1 MSCREVVLLNTTQI
15 TDNNQINQSLFV
27 EKDPA
32 VENKVKS
39 IVSQLPGK
47 VRNISFRYN
56 KKSVTKAKITIVVS
70 SKEEAIKV
78 RQNIDDEIDIKVI
91 IRDELKEEKES
102 PDTQMNKNQD
112 NNLNDD
118 LISNDRSK
126 NIYSFNRGPGGKIYG
141 IIKEKRDNISDA
153 YTLPS
158 QNSSINNKLSNKYLN
173 IYKRYD
179 FKNIKVKD
187 KQENNKFSMNI

>member
-126 NIYSFNRGPGGKIYG
+126 NIYSFNRGPDGKIYG
-141 IIKEKRDNISDA
+141 IIKEKEDNITDA
-153 YTLPS
+153 YTSPS
-158 QNSSINNKLSNKYLN
+158 QKLSTNNKLSNKYIN
-173 IYKRYD
+173 IYRRYN
-179 FKNIKVKD
+179 FKNIKAKD
-187 KQENNKFSMNI
+187 KQENSNFSMNI